1 MHSFSLKEKFWH
13 EGHRVCNCT
22 LEIANWRKKANFHL
36 NCVQLWWNKSKKG
49 YQNLQRFHDNSMV
62 RWITAFYKNSFVFL
76 ASVLLFFLNK
86 SRCLFFLVP
95 YFFWFAFF
103 HSRLNIFFFILGWMV
118 FSGFSIFIIRFF
130 FNAFKHLVTQ
140 RPLVLNRHAYIYVLY
155 FIVYTLHTLPT
166 LYMHVK
172 HLTAFHKQSV
182 THKIVQKSSMCA
194 WSFGWICT
202 TIFKKEKKKNECR
215 FLGFNWMSLQRL
227 TAFSLYLFLQPIF
240 PLRIHAYI
248 PTHAIYLSS
257 FA

>member
-1 MHSFSLKEKFWH
+1 MECISLSKNFLNFQTTICYAAHEPNESLNIAEWIVYLVNFSQVHSFHLKEKFWH
-13 EGHRVCNCT
+13 EGHRVYNCT
-22 LEIANWRKKANFHL
+22 LEIANWRKTANFHL
-36 NCVQLWWNKSKKG
+36 NYVQLWWYKSKKG
-49 YQNLQRFHDNSMV
+49 YQNIQRFHHNSMV

-86 SRCLFFLVP
+86 SRCLFYLVP
-95 YFFWFAFF
+95 YFFGFAFF

-194 WSFGWICT
+194 
-202 TIFKKEKKKNECR
+202 
-215 FLGFNWMSLQRL
+215 
-227 TAFSLYLFLQPIF
+227 
-240 PLRIHAYI
+240 
-248 PTHAIYLSS
+248 
-257 FA
+257 